1 MRRDNSIPILS
12 VLLGVPLLCFTE
24 FDGFHSRRSV
34 DRVKKNYKN
43 LKIKNQNYR
52 YSLYQH
58 RWVWCCFSTTLAEFE
73 TFSDKYDIRFPVNN
87 RQYRPRH
94 GVTQTACLW
103 CSLKRNTPG
112 EIRLFCTHIGDI
124 SCYFGMTT
132 FSGISVQ
139 FLFTSWVLTG
149 LSANC
154 VYREELYWLSKENS
168 FQSCNFWKFVFFK
181 LLFFHCHTSPPVNW
195 WNLV

>member
-1 MRRDNSIPILS
+1 MLS

-34 DRVKKNYKN
+34 DRVKKKKKKN

-58 RWVWCCFSTTLAEFE
+58 RWVWCCFSTILAEFE

-139 FLFTSWVLTG
+139 NRRQAVFVYFMSSDWAISKLRLSRRTILVIKGELFSVMQFLEVCFS
-149 LSANC
+149 
-154 VYREELYWLSKENS
+154 
-168 FQSCNFWKFVFFK
+168 FK
-181 LLFFHCHTSPPVNW
+181 LFFFHCHTSPPVNW